1 MNGTA
6 LFVWGFGALLA
17 SLRVGMLFVSTPVFG
32 NVPIPRTAKII
43 LIVGLGAAFATQLN
57 IGSINDIQ
65 MGWLVGVV
73 VSEMLIGAAMASAL
87 LIGFAAFNVGGRLL
101 DFQIGYGI
109 AGLVDIATRN
119 NMPLIGSMFSMVA
132 VLIFFAIDGHLAML
146 KVVQLSYEVL
156 PIGSSIFS
164 LDIGSLI
171 AYFATC
177 FAFGFTVVAPVVL
190 CLFLVDIGMAF
201 MSRTMPQMNVFVM
214 SLALKVIV
222 GLIVLAIT
230 FPFAGSVIRKIF
242 DSIFETWNQVL
253 G

>member
-1 MNGTA
+1 MNSTA
-6 LFVWGFGALLA
+6 LFAWGMGALLA
-17 SLRVGMLFVSTPVFG
+17 SIRVGMLFVSTPVFG
-32 NVPIPRTAKII
+32 NVPIPRTAKVV
-43 LIVGLGAAFATQLN
+43 LVVGLGAAFATQLN
-57 IGSINDIQ
+57 LGSINKIE
-65 MGWLVGVV
+65 MTWLIGVV
-73 VSEMLIGAAMASAL
+73 ASEMLIGAAMASSL
-87 LIGFAAFNVGGRLL
+87 MIGFAAFNIGGRLL

-146 KVVQLSYEVL
+146 KVVQLSFEVL
-156 PIGSSIFS
+156 PIGNSVFS
-164 LDIGSLI
+164 LDLGSLI
-171 AYFATC
+171 AYFGTC
-177 FAFGFTVVAPVVL
+177 FSFGFMIVAPVVL
-190 CLFLVDIGMAF
+190 CLFLIDIGMAF

-230 FPFAGSVIRKIF
+230 FPFAGSVIHRIF
-242 DSIFETWNQVL
+242 DSIFESWNQLL